1 MLCQIGILKSLIV
14 EKVNRVNWLRAKA
27 RHQRWQE
34 EVQILEHEMMWT
46 QLWFCHQKSKWQ
58 QRMTAAKVD
67 SKPGHYAYAA
77 KQVGIWFQ
85 FWETARMEFSD
96 VANITM

>member
-1 MLCQIGILKSLIV
+1 MFLIV
-14 EKVNRVNWLRAKA
+14 RKVNRVNWLRAKA

-46 QLWFCHQKSKWQ
+46 QQWFCHQKSKWQ
-58 QRMTAAKVD
+58 QRMRAAEVE

-77 KQVGIWFQ
+77 KQVGIWSQ
-85 FWETARMEFSD
+85 FWETARIEFSD
-96 VANITM
+96 IANIISM